1 MVFGRPSRARY
12 HKFMSFPDFPQFLW
26 IFEENV
32 FLGGKYAEFM
42 KKWYFKWFWP
52 LQKRLYSLGI
62 IAISAPGGAEGLEFT
77 KKREN
82 QYFL

>member
-12 HKFMSFPDFPQFLW
+12 HKFMSFPDFPPFLW

-42 KKWYFKWFWP
+42 KNEILSDSDHFKNVDIP
-52 LQKRLYSLGI
+52 
-62 IAISAPGGAEGLEFT
+62 
-77 KKREN
+77 
-82 QYFL
+82 